1 MLSCEAS
8 EHPRD
13 ASRPPFQQ
21 RWDANLRL
29 TEVSV
34 KRRLLSLHLENVP
47 VLGRLPRFA
56 TGRTC
61 TRSIPGSKLEG
72 PDCQTD
78 PGLQLGSRL
87 GVGVSEAPRA
97 GPRTGS
103 PRTNY
108 LWEGVGPFAIGTA
121 IPPWGQS
128 VNLELT
134 PGEPYYPR
142 DDVEAGKLA
151 EQLEWQEAFEA
162 SPKEVGRP
170 GWLDHGRLRRI
181 TPREAYRIRK
191 RKEHTDGMGS

>member
-1 MLSCEAS
+1 M
-8 EHPRD
+8 RD
-13 ASRPPFQQ
+13 REPIDPAQTTSGRAWDRSRSARRPP
-21 RWDANLRL
+21 
-29 TEVSV
+29 
-34 KRRLLSLHLENVP
+34 
-47 VLGRLPRFA
+47 
-56 TGRTC
+56 
-61 TRSIPGSKLEG
+61 
-72 PDCQTD
+72 
-78 PGLQLGSRL
+78 
-87 GVGVSEAPRA
+87 VGA
-97 GPRTGS
+97 
-103 PRTNY
+103 
-108 LWEGVGPFAIGTA
+108 
-121 IPPWGQS
+121 S